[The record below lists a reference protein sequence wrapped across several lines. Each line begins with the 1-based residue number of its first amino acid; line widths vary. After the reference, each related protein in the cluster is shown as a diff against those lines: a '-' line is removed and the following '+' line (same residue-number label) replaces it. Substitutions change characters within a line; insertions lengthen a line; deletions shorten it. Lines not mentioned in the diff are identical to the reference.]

1 MRNINARPSTDGLAC
16 VMGRGP
22 IFIDMKRLTQTR
34 IPRLVALAWLSPAL
48 AVVWGAL
55 RALRQP
61 GRRKDKVLALSVFG
75 NLLFVIV
82 LLLGYL
88 ASRYDDQVHRPEG
101 GGAQIVVP
109 PDLVH
114 RARGPLE
121 FCEAHPGSERAVR
134 YPNAIYAA
142 SLGLIRARFEF
153 ADEQMGVLR
162 EVTIADKLGRPWIDA
177 SLDDGKVIWHR
188 YAGEHD
194 LESEISL
201 MDENGD
207 GIPDVMINWKTRET
221 YRPEHEVPW
230 QRVATSD
237 DTTLQREGPP

>member
-1 MRNINARPSTDGLAC
+1 MCG
-16 VMGRGP
+16 GQGP
-22 IFIDMKRLTQTR
+22 ISIDMQRLTQTW
-34 IPRLVALAWLSPAL
+34 ITRLVALAWLSPVL

-61 GRRKDKVLALSVFG
+61 GRRKDKVFALSVFG

-88 ASRYDDQVHRPEG
+88 ASRYDDQVQHTEG
-101 GGAQIVVP
+101 DDAQIVVS
-109 PDLVH
+109 PDLVR

-121 FCEAHPGSERAVR
+121 LCEALPGSERAVT
-134 YPNAIYAA
+134 YPNAIYTA

-153 ADEQMGVLR
+153 ADEQMAVLR

-188 YAGEHD
+188 YAYEHD

-207 GIPDVMINWKTRET
+207 GVPDVMINWKTRET
-221 YRPEHEVPW
+221 YKPEHEVSW
-230 QRVATSD
+230 QRVTTSD
-237 DTTLQREGPP
+237 EATLQREGEP